1 MANKSLADDVQL
13 EAAMKTAAHHLSN
26 CYDSLRDSSRP
37 FCHEALHNSS
47 KIFAIQY
54 NALHEAFGSG
64 VPWRPMPKMHIFLE
78 LCSSGT
84 EPQKFWNYRD
94 EDFGGSVAKQS
105 KMKGMWKKLNA
116 FAAHGLDMFKM
127 KNHAP
132 RILQHTPA

>member
-1 MANKSLADDVQL
+1 MIPAG
-13 EAAMKTAAHHLSN
+13 LS
-26 CYDSLRDSSRP
+26 
-37 FCHEALHNSS
+37 H
-47 KIFAIQY
+47 QG

-105 KMKGMWKKLNA
+105 KMKEAECLRCTWSG
-116 FAAHGLDMFKM
+116 HVQDEE
-127 KNHAP
+127 P
-132 RILQHTPA
+132 CP